1 MEIIGE
7 GAEAKI
13 IKIDDNVLKKIR
25 LPKTYRLEII
35 DNKLRKFRN
44 KREFKILTKLYEA
57 KVNVPQPFELI
68 ENIRKENEE
77 QEIAFTFKYI
87 KGDNIKYI
95 LDKRILNF
103 AFDEIIKIHNQNITH
118 SDLTTLNMLY
128 SNNKVYIIDFGLG
141 LFSHKAEDKAVDLNI
156 FFNCIKNEHPEF
168 YDKKEELIKIYLEKA
183 QNSEKIIKS
192 LNNIEKRGRNK

>member
-1 MEIIGE
+1 METIAE

-13 IKIDDNVLKKIR
+13 IKLDENILKKIR

-35 DNKLRKFRN
+35 DRKLRKFRN

-68 ENIRKENEE
+68 ENTKEEE
-77 QEIAFTFKYI
+77 QEIAFTFEYI
-87 KGDNIKYI
+87 NGENVKKNINET
-95 LDKRILNF
+95 ILNL
-103 AFDEIIKIHNQNITH
+103 AFNEIIKIHNQNITH
-118 SDLTTLNMLY
+118 SDLTTLNMIY
-128 SNNKVYIIDFGLG
+128 FNNKVYIIDFGLG

-168 YDKKEELIKIYLEKA
+168 YNKKEELIETYLEKA
-183 QNSEKIIKS
+183 QNSEKTIKS